1 MIYLICRLATYRSL
15 LEKNFSAVGISGN
28 YGLFMRESFDQ
39 FRLFCSGRRNCRGML
54 FDFKVYYSLLNNNII
69 VKETSRFIFSLI
81 GFHYTC

>member
-54 FDFKVYYSLLNNNII
+54 FDFKVDYSLLNYKFV
-69 VKETSRFIFSLI
+69 VKETSRFIFSLLRI
-81 GFHYTC
+81 HYTC